1 MKYLKSIEESF
12 GMIDKKK
19 FKTRD
24 DVKLYLKKEI
34 ERQGEHVVIRDLDLT
49 GVKNLAFLFTNIAES
64 VVTMDLSRWKTSGV
78 ENMNSVF
85 MVPV

>member
-1 MKYLKSIEESF
+1 MALINNLYKKKTMKYLKSIEESF

-49 GVKNLAFLFTNIAES
+49 GVKNLAF
-64 VVTMDLSRWKTSGV
+64 
-78 ENMNSVF
+78 
-85 MVPV
+85 

>member
-64 VVTMDLSRWKTSGV
+64 VVTMDLSGWKTSDV
-78 ENMNSVF
+78 
-85 MVPV
+85 